1 MEVAGKLDK
10 VLRIIPITFD
20 KDSWNFKCKGDVAE
34 KRTLSYCLKSIIFKS
49 VT

>member
-20 KDSWNFKCKGDVAE
+20 KDDKGDVAE